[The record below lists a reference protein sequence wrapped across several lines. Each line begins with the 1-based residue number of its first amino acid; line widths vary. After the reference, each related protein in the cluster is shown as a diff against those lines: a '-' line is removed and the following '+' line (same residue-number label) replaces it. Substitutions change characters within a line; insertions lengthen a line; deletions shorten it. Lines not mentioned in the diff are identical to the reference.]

1 MGKNTAVF
9 HKDII
14 KHIEKFSKTS
24 AIQIH
29 ADVLKTSLEH
39 LDADNDPDISVED
52 SVETIHVYGV
62 CPDCTSDDYST
73 DSEV

>member
-39 LDADNDPDISVED
+39 LDADNDPDISVVD
-52 SVETIHVYGV
+52 SVETIHVYGCCEDCKKEV
-62 CPDCTSDDYST
+62 QNPDN
-73 DSEV
+73 E

>member
-1 MGKNTAVF
+1 MSKAVEVEYCKVW
-9 HKDII
+9 HCRGC
-14 KHIEKFSKTS
+14 S
-24 AIQIH
+24 ATYNKRVMSQQEFE
-29 ADVLKTSLEH
+29 EH
-39 LDADNDPDISVED
+39 LNADNDPDISVED